1 MPDRAAHPQTFE
13 QSADERQVGRL
24 VRGCAGGHRPVQEHV
39 PAQRGD
45 RPRIVE
51 DDLGGGGAGQLQGAA
66 RPGPQPE
73 LHDRREGEPVAD
85 ELPDLRAAGVLTG
98 EQAVDPRLVV
108 QVRRDDRGQRPGV
121 GRRAGGGGDQI
132 GEQVVERHRFAGPQ
146 LPDEQRAQ
154 RERVRSVGDEPGAVR
169 GVLHRVVEQQR
180 PVLAASE
187 LTTGEQLGDRDGG
200 ERGEPGT
207 QVADA
212 LVQAA
217 GRAAVGLCA
226 GDIGKITEDGDA
238 VGDAGR
244 AAVVGRGCA
253 GRPCA
258 GRGRVPR
265 RVERPDPAARRL
277 QDQQTPTSA
286 RDLARGGGDQCPD
299 LALVRADTGT
309 VDLVRVGDELG
320 GIAFG

>member
-1 MPDRAAHPQTFE
+1 M
-13 QSADERQVGRL
+13 
-24 VRGCAGGHRPVQEHV
+24 
-39 PAQRGD
+39 
-45 RPRIVE
+45 
-51 DDLGGGGAGQLQGAA
+51 
-66 RPGPQPE
+66 
-73 LHDRREGEPVAD
+73 
-85 ELPDLRAAGVLTG
+85 LTG
-98 EQAVDPRLVV
+98 EQPVDPGLVV

-121 GRRAGGGGDQI
+121 GRGVGGGGDQI
-132 GEQVVERHRFAGPQ
+132 GEQVVERHRHTGAQ
-146 LPDEQRAQ
+146 LADEQRAQ
-154 RERVRSVGDEPGAVR
+154 RERVRPVGDEPGTVR

-180 PVLAASE
+180 PAFPAGE
-187 LTTGEQLGDRDGG
+187 LTAGEQLGDRDRG

-217 GRAAVGLCA
+217 GRAAVGLRST
-226 GDIGKITEDGDA
+226 DIRKITEDGDA
-238 VGDAGR
+238 VTDAGR
-244 AAVVGRGCA
+244 ATV
-253 GRPCA
+253 A
-258 GRGRVPR
+258 GRGGARRGCVGPGCVPR

-277 QDQQTPTSA
+277 QDQQAPTRV